1 LRWKW
6 RWIGG
11 ARRDISAI
19 GDPTL
24 ADAIL
29 DRLVNNAYWINLK
42 GEPIERAHK
51 SKSTVS
57 AGKKITACNR
67 HGRPH

>member
-1 LRWKW
+1 MRWKW
-6 RWIGG
+6 LWIGG

-29 DRLVNNAYWINLK
+29 DRLVNNAYWVNLK
-42 GEPIERAHK
+42 DEPM
-51 SKSTVS
+51 
-57 AGKKITACNR
+57 GKRHAKLTTTAR
-67 HGRPH
+67 SE